1 MGTRSMIAIENPHSK
16 AVKSIYCHWDG
27 YLAHNGSILN
37 EHYSNSPKV
46 NNLIALGDLSSLG
59 TQIGEKHPF
68 SQFVSDTEEFK
79 ALPKAEQERIK
90 AEAEAAYQAAKDAGY
105 CTFYTRDRGEDAPY
119 KHFESAKA
127 ALEYYDGSWCEYFY
141 LFRYDA
147 DLESGKWF
155 YKDRNGGAWKRL
167 ATALKKV
174 KEEEFA

>member
-1 MGTRSMIAIENPHSK
+1 MIAIENPHSK

-27 YLAHNGSILN
+27 YLAHNGAILN

-46 NNLIALGDLSSLG
+46 NNLIALGDLSSLRPE
-59 TQIGEKHPF
+59 IGVQHAF
-68 SQFVSDTEEFK
+68 SSLDV
-79 ALPKAEQERIK
+79 PKEEQE
-90 AEAEAAYQAAKDAGY
+90 AYDKEHGNS
-105 CTFYTRDRGEDAPY
+105 CTFYTRDRGEIAPY

-155 YKDRNGGAWKRL
+155 FKDRNGGAWKRL
-167 ATALKKV
+167 ATALKKI

>member
-1 MGTRSMIAIENPHSK
+1 MIAIENPHSK

-27 YLAHNGSILN
+27 YLAHNGAILN

-46 NNLIALGDLSSLG
+46 NNLIALGDLSSLRPE
-59 TQIGEKHPF
+59 IGVQHAF
-68 SQFVSDTEEFK
+68 SSLDV
-79 ALPKAEQERIK
+79 PKAEQE
-90 AEAEAAYQAAKDAGY
+90 AYDKEHGNS

-127 ALEYYDGSWCEYFY
+127 ALEYYNGSWCEYFY

-167 ATALKKV
+167 ATALNKI

>member
-16 AVKSIYCHWDG
+16 AVKAIYCHWDG
-27 YLAHNGSILN
+27 YLAHNGAILN

-46 NNLIALGDLSSLG
+46 NNLIALGDLSSLRPE
-59 TQIGEKHPF
+59 IGVQHAF
-68 SQFVSDTEEFK
+68 SSLDV
-79 ALPKAEQERIK
+79 PKEEQE
-90 AEAEAAYQAAKDAGY
+90 AYDKEHGNS

-127 ALEYYDGSWCEYFY
+127 ALEYYEGSWCEYFY

-167 ATALKKV
+167 ATALNKI

>member
-27 YLAHNGSILN
+27 YLAHNGAILN

-46 NNLIALGDLSSLG
+46 NNLIALGDLSSLRPE
-59 TQIGEKHPF
+59 IGVQHAF
-68 SQFVSDTEEFK
+68 SSLDV
-79 ALPKAEQERIK
+79 PKAEQE
-90 AEAEAAYQAAKDAGY
+90 AYDKEHGNS

-127 ALEYYDGSWCEYFY
+127 ALEYYNGSWCEYFY

>member
-16 AVKSIYCHWDG
+16 AVKAIYCHWDG
-27 YLAHNGSILN
+27 YLAHNGAILN

-46 NNLIALGDLSSLG
+46 NNLIALGDLSSLRPE
-59 TQIGEKHPF
+59 IGVQHAF
-68 SQFVSDTEEFK
+68 SSLDV
-79 ALPKAEQERIK
+79 PKEEQE
-90 AEAEAAYQAAKDAGY
+90 AYDKEHGNS

-127 ALEYYDGSWCEYFY
+127 ALEYYNGSWCEYFY

-167 ATALKKV
+167 ATALSKI

>member
-1 MGTRSMIAIENPHSK
+1 MIAIENPHSK
-16 AVKSIYCHWDG
+16 AVKAIYCHWDG
-27 YLAHNGSILN
+27 YLAHNGAILN

-46 NNLIALGDLSSLG
+46 NNLIALGDLSSLRPE
-59 TQIGEKHPF
+59 IGVQHAF
-68 SQFVSDTEEFK
+68 SSLDV
-79 ALPKAEQERIK
+79 PKEEQE
-90 AEAEAAYQAAKDAGY
+90 AYDKEHGNS

-127 ALEYYDGSWCEYFY
+127 ALEYYNGSWCEYFY

-155 YKDRNGGAWKRL
+155 FKDRNGGAWKRL
-167 ATALKKV
+167 ATALNKI

>member
-1 MGTRSMIAIENPHSK
+1 MIAIENPHSK
-16 AVKSIYCHWDG
+16 AVKAIYCHWDG
-27 YLAHNGSILN
+27 YLAHNGAILN

-46 NNLIALGDLSSLG
+46 NNLIALGDLSSLRPE
-59 TQIGEKHPF
+59 IGVQHAF
-68 SQFVSDTEEFK
+68 SSLDV
-79 ALPKAEQERIK
+79 PKEEQE
-90 AEAEAAYQAAKDAGY
+90 AYDKEHGNS

-127 ALEYYDGSWCEYFY
+127 ALEYYEGSWCEYFY

-155 YKDRNGGAWKRL
+155 FKDRNGGAWKRL
-167 ATALKKV
+167 ATALKKI

>member
-1 MGTRSMIAIENPHSK
+1 MIAIENPHSK

-27 YLAHNGSILN
+27 YLAHNGAILN

-46 NNLIALGDLSSLG
+46 NNLIALGDLSSLRPE
-59 TQIGEKHPF
+59 IGVQHAF
-68 SQFVSDTEEFK
+68 SSLDV
-79 ALPKAEQERIK
+79 PKEEQE
-90 AEAEAAYQAAKDAGY
+90 AYDKEHGNS

-127 ALEYYDGSWCEYFY
+127 ALEYYNGSWCEYFY

-167 ATALKKV
+167 ATALNKI

>member
-1 MGTRSMIAIENPHSK
+1 MSTRSMIAIENPHSK
-16 AVKSIYCHWDG
+16 AVKAIYCHWDG
-27 YLAHNGSILN
+27 YLAHNGAILN

-46 NNLIALGDLSSLG
+46 NNLIALGDLSSLRPE
-59 TQIGEKHPF
+59 IGVQHAF
-68 SQFVSDTEEFK
+68 SSLDV
-79 ALPKAEQERIK
+79 PKEEQE
-90 AEAEAAYQAAKDAGY
+90 AYDKEHGNS

-127 ALEYYDGSWCEYFY
+127 ALEYYNGSWCEYFY

-167 ATALKKV
+167 ATALSKI

>member
-16 AVKSIYCHWDG
+16 AVKAIYCHWDG
-27 YLAHNGSILN
+27 YLAHNGAILN

-46 NNLIALGDLSSLG
+46 NNLIALGDLSSLRPE
-59 TQIGEKHPF
+59 IGVQHAF
-68 SQFVSDTEEFK
+68 SSLDV
-79 ALPKAEQERIK
+79 PKEEQE
-90 AEAEAAYQAAKDAGY
+90 AYDKEHGNS

-127 ALEYYDGSWCEYFY
+127 ALEYYNGSWCEYFY

-155 YKDRNGGAWKRL
+155 FKDRNGGAWKRL
-167 ATALKKV
+167 ATALKKI

>member
-1 MGTRSMIAIENPHSK
+1 MSTRSMIAIENPHSK
-16 AVKSIYCHWDG
+16 AVKAIYCHWDG
-27 YLAHNGSILN
+27 YLAHNGAILN

-46 NNLIALGDLSSLG
+46 NNLIALGDLSSLRPE
-59 TQIGEKHPF
+59 IGVQHAF
-68 SQFVSDTEEFK
+68 SSLDV
-79 ALPKAEQERIK
+79 PKEEQE
-90 AEAEAAYQAAKDAGY
+90 AYDKEHGNS

-127 ALEYYDGSWCEYFY
+127 ALEYYEGSWCEYFY

-155 YKDRNGGAWKRL
+155 FKDRNGGAWKRL
-167 ATALKKV
+167 ATALNKI

>member
-27 YLAHNGSILN
+27 YLAHNGAILN

-46 NNLIALGDLSSLG
+46 NNLIALGDLSSLRPE
-59 TQIGEKHPF
+59 IGEKHAF
-68 SQFVSDTEEFK
+68 SSLD
-79 ALPKAEQERIK
+79 LPKEER
-90 AEAEAAYQAAKDAGY
+90 EAHEEAVKDM
-105 CTFYTRDRGEDAPY
+105 CTFYTRDRGEVTPY
-119 KHFESAKA
+119 KHFQSAKE

-167 ATALKKV
+167 STALKKIN
-174 KEEEFA
+174 EEEFA

>member
-16 AVKSIYCHWDG
+16 AVKAIYCHWDG
-27 YLAHNGSILN
+27 YLAHNGAILN

-46 NNLIALGDLSSLG
+46 NNLIALGDLSSLRPE
-59 TQIGEKHPF
+59 IGVQHAF
-68 SQFVSDTEEFK
+68 SSLDV
-79 ALPKAEQERIK
+79 PKEEQE
-90 AEAEAAYQAAKDAGY
+90 AYDKEHGNS

-127 ALEYYDGSWCEYFY
+127 ALEYYEGSWCEYFY

-167 ATALKKV
+167 ATALSKI

>member
-1 MGTRSMIAIENPHSK
+1 MIAIENPHSK

-27 YLAHNGSILN
+27 YLAHNGAILN

-46 NNLIALGDLSSLG
+46 NNLIALGDLSSLRPE
-59 TQIGEKHPF
+59 IGVQHAF
-68 SQFVSDTEEFK
+68 SSLDV
-79 ALPKAEQERIK
+79 PKEEQE
-90 AEAEAAYQAAKDAGY
+90 AYDKEHGNS
-105 CTFYTRDRGEDAPY
+105 CTFYTRDRGEVAPY